1 MSFQIQNKIRL
12 ILINVPYPCTAKSNW
27 YYCVTSTKTD
37 STELESLYPPS
48 VCWPPEHI
56 DCVFDN
62 DASPVE
68 RFQKITVISQYARI
82 IVQRWDINMPR
93 AELEIRILCLIEHMQ
108 CFQVQRT
115 YVGKYLC
122 CIKCAITTLAVKLK
136 IDSNAIQ
143 TPTYHPIDNLQS

>member
-1 MSFQIQNKIRL
+1 MCRIHAQRNQTDITVSHLRKPIAQNWSHYT
-12 ILINVPYPCTAKSNW
+12 PT
-27 YYCVTSTKTD
+27 
-37 STELESLYPPS
+37 PS

-108 CFQVQRT
+108 CFKVQRT

-143 TPTYHPIDNLQS
+143 TPIYHPIDNLQS